1 LARERAQAISK
12 QKDSSS
18 AAKKSAVAPDASQ
31 FASDSL
37 NRDDSLDRNAVPA
50 PSLEARNEPVQTG
63 PDKAKMEQK
72 AANGRRDAPSAKPPQ
87 SQSAPEVSASAVPL
101 SSPPAPSSAR
111 AQASA
116 ESAGVSGGITQQQEA
131 AGMSRFRQSEV
142 RLANSLAEV
151 TISSPDGQVSWR
163 VGRAGIIEFS
173 PDAGKSWTV
182 QPSGVISDFL
192 GGSASDDNVCWI
204 VGRGGTVLLT
214 TDTGAHWQKI
224 RPPSHEDLRSVFAVD
239 ARQATVSSGNAKY
252 QTTDGGSTWK
262 KLPPQ

>member
-1 LARERAQAISK
+1 LARNRAQALSK

-31 FASDSL
+31 FATDSL
-37 NRDDSLDRNAVPA
+37 NRDDSLNRNEVSA

-63 PDKAKMEQK
+63 PDKAKIEQK

-87 SQSAPEVSASAVPL
+87 SQSAPEVSASAAPL

-111 AQASA
+111 AQAST
-116 ESAGVSGGITQQQEA
+116 ESAAVSGGITQQQEA
-131 AGMSRFRQSEV
+131 GGMSRFRQSEV

-151 TISSPDGQVSWR
+151 TISAPDGQVSWR

-224 RPPSHEDLRSVFAVD
+224 RPPSHEDLHSVFAVD
-239 ARQATVSSGNAKY
+239 ARQATVSSGNTRY